1 MTKPIHFSDF
11 RKKVRLT
18 NSPEAPN
25 LLVEIVYGLI
35 NRDCRGMGI
44 CKINHATENDL
55 GSTANTICGSSFA
68 YLHLEQENLIRL
80 RFLRSTISAGQ
91 YARRFQSGYFL
102 LEEPYVFTE
111 EWRAFLDINEVQ
123 LEAGVYPVQFSEV
136 YLQVDLHLTKRP
148 RSSSI

>member
-1 MTKPIHFSDF
+1 MTKPIHLPCSQQS
-11 RKKVRLT
+11 VRLT
-18 NSPEAPN
+18 NSPKAPK

-55 GSTANTICGSSFA
+55 SSTANTICGSSFA

-91 YARRFQSGYFL
+91 YARRFQGGYFL
-102 LEEPYVFTE
+102 LEEPYVFTA
-111 EWRAFLDINEVQ
+111 EWSTFLNVDEVQ
-123 LEAGVYPVQFSEV
+123 LEAGAYPVQFSEA
-136 YLQVDLHLTKRP
+136 YLQIDLLLTKRP
-148 RSSSI
+148 R